1 MGREESRVA
10 GRWLRAVSFLHRL
23 SLERGFAPLYRL
35 IGSGAG
41 QRQRRSFT
49 LQLSAFTQNRLLPPP
64 SSRIFAQGRRLFLLG
79 VFSFPLWVK
88 ALSILEAKYPSAS
101 YVLKQ
106 FDIDPAYVRNPSFVD
121 FILRNEARYRRF
133 YENSAKRGKAYIP
146 LFKELLASGGLSHL
160 FVYMSMT
167 ESGFQS
173 YAKSKKKAAGL
184 WQFMA
189 ATAKRF
195 KLRVDQEKDERYD
208 PVASTKAAMQYIQA
222 LYKMFGK
229 WYLVMMAYNCGEGR
243 LQRAI
248 RRAGSDD
255 FAVLMDDRK
264 AWIPEET
271 RNYLRKIILLSMMGE
286 KIHSSPA
293 KEDRELRRKIL
304 PDTEMLVNV
313 YGGTSLERM
322 AKLLRM
328 NVGRLQRLNP
338 QIRGGMIA
346 RDLGMTQIF
355 IPADRL
361 GYYRAFY
368 RPPLLREIYRKRGY
382 SRLVAHIVR
391 QGDTLKSV
399 ARLYHSTPL
408 DLVVAN
414 QLAQPRLRP
423 GSVLMVPVT
432 QRVYESLQKY

>member
-1 MGREESRVA
+1 MIA
-10 GRWLRAVSFLHRL
+10 FMLRFFRGIEIKNFFRFFRSNIDGQENPHVNIFSPL
-23 SLERGFAPLYRL
+23 SSIE
-35 IGSGAG
+35 
-41 QRQRRSFT
+41 RRS
-49 LQLSAFTQNRLLPPP
+49 
-64 SSRIFAQGRRLFLLG
+64 RRLFLLG
-79 VFSFPLWVK
+79 SVLLPASIT

-106 FDIDPAYVRNPSFVD
+106 FDIDPAYLRNPSFVD
-121 FILRNEARYRRF
+121 FILRNEIRYRRF
-133 YENSAKRGKAYIP
+133 YENSVKRGKTYIP
-146 LFKELLASGGLSHL
+146 LFKELLSSGGLSHL
-160 FVYMSMT
+160 FIYMSMT

-195 KLRVDQEKDERYD
+195 KLRVDKVKDERYD
-208 PVASTKAAMQYIQA
+208 PVASTKAAMQYIQT

-248 RRAGSDD
+248 RRAGSDE

-286 KIHSSPA
+286 KIHSSPS
-293 KEDRELRRKIL
+293 KEDRKLRQKIL
-304 PDTEMLVNV
+304 PDTEILVNV
-313 YGGTSLERM
+313 YGGISLKNM

-338 QIRGGMIA
+338 QIRDGMIA
-346 RDLGMTQIF
+346 GDLGMTQIF

-368 RPPLLREIYRKRGY
+368 RPPLLREIYRQKGY
-382 SRLVAHIVR
+382 RRLIAHVVR
-391 QGDTLKSV
+391 QGETLKSV
-399 ARLYHSTPL
+399 AWRYHTTPL
-408 DLVVAN
+408 DLIVAN
-414 QLAQPRLRP
+414 QLSNPRLRP
-423 GSVLMVPVT
+423 GKLLMVPVT
-432 QRVYESLQKY
+432 QEVYESLRKY

>member
-1 MGREESRVA
+1 MIEVNDIFRLFKIIGRENHQVGICNPLFSI
-10 GRWLRAVSFLHRL
+10 
-23 SLERGFAPLYRL
+23 ERR
-35 IGSGAG
+35 
-41 QRQRRSFT
+41 
-49 LQLSAFTQNRLLPPP
+49 
-64 SSRIFAQGRRLFLLG
+64 GRRLFLLG
-79 VFSFPLWVK
+79 LVLLPVSMQ

-106 FDIDPAYVRNPSFVD
+106 FDIDPAYIRNPSFVD
-121 FILRNEARYRRF
+121 FILRNETRYRRF

-146 LFKELLASGGLSHL
+146 LFKEMLSSGGLSHL

-195 KLRVDQEKDERYD
+195 KLRVDKEKDERYD

-243 LQRAI
+243 LKRAI
-248 RRAGSDD
+248 QRAGSDD
-255 FAVLMDDRK
+255 FAVLMDDSK

-293 KEDRELRRKIL
+293 KEDRKLRQKIL

-313 YGGTSLERM
+313 YGGTSLENM

-368 RPPLLREIYRKRGY
+368 RPPLLREIYKKKGY
-382 SRLVAHIVR
+382 SRLIAHIVR
-391 QGDTLKSV
+391 RGETLKSV
-399 ARLYHSTPL
+399 ARRYHSTPL

-414 QLAQPRLRP
+414 QLSNSRLRP
-423 GSVLMVPVT
+423 GKILMVPVT
-432 QRVYESLQKY
+432 QKIYESLRKY

>member
-1 MGREESRVA
+1 M
-10 GRWLRAVSFLHRL
+10 
-23 SLERGFAPLYRL
+23 P
-35 IGSGAG
+35 
-41 QRQRRSFT
+41 T
-49 LQLSAFTQNRLLPPP
+49 
-64 SSRIFAQGRRLFLLG
+64 SSNHFIEKRRRLFLFGLLALP
-79 VFSFPLWVK
+79 VFLR
-88 ALSILEAKYPSAS
+88 ALSILELKYPSAT

-106 FDIDPAYVRNPSFVD
+106 FDIDPSYIRHPSFVD
-121 FILRNEARYRRF
+121 FILKNEARYRRF
-133 YENSAKRGKAYIP
+133 YENSSRRGKAYIP
-146 LFKELLASGGLSHL
+146 LFKELLSSGGLSHL

-195 KLRVDQEKDERYD
+195 KLRVDKERDERYD
-208 PVASTKAAMQYIQA
+208 PVASTKAAMQYIHA

-255 FAVLMDDRK
+255 FSVLMDDRK
-264 AWIPEET
+264 AWIPAET

-286 KIHSSPA
+286 KIHRSPE
-293 KEDRELRRKIL
+293 KEDRELRQEIL

-338 QIRGGMIA
+338 QIRGGLID

-361 GYYRAFY
+361 AYYRAFY
-368 RPPLLREIYRKRGY
+368 RPPLLREIYRQKGY
-382 SRLVAHIVR
+382 SRLIAHIVHK
-391 QGDTLKSV
+391 GDTLKRI
-399 ARLYHSTPL
+399 ARRYHTTPL

-414 QLAQPRLRP
+414 QLATPRLRL
-423 GSVLMVPVT
+423 GSILMVPVT
-432 QRVYESLQKY
+432 QEIYESLRKD

>member
-1 MGREESRVA
+1 MDIFYS
-10 GRWLRAVSFLHRL
+10 L
-23 SLERGFAPLYRL
+23 SSIERR
-35 IGSGAG
+35 
-41 QRQRRSFT
+41 
-49 LQLSAFTQNRLLPPP
+49 
-64 SSRIFAQGRRLFLLG
+64 GRRLFLLG
-79 VFSFPLWVK
+79 LILLPVSMK
-88 ALSILEAKYPSAS
+88 ALSILEVKYPSAS
-101 YVLKQ
+101 YVLKE
-106 FDIDPAYVRNPSFVD
+106 FDIDPTYIRNPSFVD
-121 FILRNEARYRRF
+121 FILRNETRYRRF
-133 YENSAKRGKAYIP
+133 YENSAKRGKTYIP
-146 LFKELLASGGLSHL
+146 LFKELLSSGGLSHL

-195 KLRVDQEKDERYD
+195 KLRVDKEKDERYD
-208 PVASTKAAMQYIQA
+208 PVASTKAAMQYIHA

-243 LQRAI
+243 LMRAI
-248 RRAGSDD
+248 QRAGSDD

-293 KEDRELRRKIL
+293 KEDRKLRQKIL

-368 RPPLLREIYRKRGY
+368 RPPLLREIYKKKGY
-382 SRLVAHIVR
+382 SRLIAHIVR
-391 QGDTLKSV
+391 RGETLKSV
-399 ARLYHSTPL
+399 ARRYHSTPL

-414 QLAQPRLRP
+414 QLSNPRLRP
-423 GSVLMVPVT
+423 GNILMVPVT
-432 QRVYESLQKY
+432 QKIYESLRKY

>member
-1 MGREESRVA
+1 MMGQENQQVDIFYS
-10 GRWLRAVSFLHRL
+10 L
-23 SLERGFAPLYRL
+23 SSIERR
-35 IGSGAG
+35 
-41 QRQRRSFT
+41 
-49 LQLSAFTQNRLLPPP
+49 
-64 SSRIFAQGRRLFLLG
+64 GRRLFLLG
-79 VFSFPLWVK
+79 LILLPVSMK
-88 ALSILEAKYPSAS
+88 ALSILEVKYPSAS
-101 YVLKQ
+101 YVLKE
-106 FDIDPAYVRNPSFVD
+106 FDIDPTYIRNPSFVD
-121 FILRNEARYRRF
+121 FILRNETRYRRF
-133 YENSAKRGKAYIP
+133 YENSAKRGKTYIP
-146 LFKELLASGGLSHL
+146 LFKELLSSGGLSHL

-195 KLRVDQEKDERYD
+195 KLRVDKEKDERYD
-208 PVASTKAAMQYIQA
+208 PVASTKAAMQYIHA

-243 LQRAI
+243 LMRAI
-248 RRAGSDD
+248 QRAGSDD

-293 KEDRELRRKIL
+293 KEDRKLRQKIL

-368 RPPLLREIYRKRGY
+368 RPPLLREIYKKKGY
-382 SRLVAHIVR
+382 SRLIAHIVR
-391 QGDTLKSV
+391 RGETLKSV
-399 ARLYHSTPL
+399 ARRYHSTPL

-414 QLAQPRLRP
+414 QLSNPRLRP
-423 GSVLMVPVT
+423 GNILMVPVT
-432 QRVYESLQKY
+432 QKIYESLRKY